1 MSATSSAGPVDAR
14 GSPHATLTTLA
25 VHDVTID
32 GGFWAARQA
41 VNRDAALPHGIR
53 MLEVAGNLDNLKLA
67 AGKMTGRYRGP
78 VFMDSD
84 VYKWLDAAACEMA
97 RVPSAALASAS
108 AEMIDLVAAA
118 QGADGYVNSY
128 YQVAEPGKR
137 WTDFAHGH
145 ELYCAGHL
153 FQAAV
158 AHHRAT
164 GEDRLL
170 TIARRF
176 GDYLV
181 SVFGP
186 GRRTATPGHPEIE
199 MALIELSRETGERRY
214 LELATF
220 FIDQRGRGWLG
231 GGRFN
236 SSAYFQ
242 DRVPVRDASVVE
254 GHAVRALYLTTGLTD
269 LYLETGDAA
278 LLAALNRQWHDLVA
292 GKLYVTGGVGARHN
306 AESFGQPFELPNDL
320 AYCETCGAIASVMW
334 SWRMLLATGHA
345 RYADLIERTLYN
357 AILAGVSLSGDRY
370 FYVNPLA
377 SNGEPELLSRGG
389 CRRKEWHLVACCPP
403 NVMRLLASIGH
414 YLATRDAAGV
424 QIHQYASAR
433 IATELAP
440 GQAVALRIE
449 SAYPWEGRVRLGVEE
464 GSSRAWT
471 LSLRVPGWCAGASA
485 RVNGREVA
493 PARDGAGYL
502 RVERQWARGDT
513 VELDF
518 TLSAHLVEAHPW
530 IESTRGCVAIERG
543 PLVYCIEQADQQN
556 AAVPDVEI
564 DAGAPLESAWA
575 AERLDG
581 VALIRASGWAVDTT
595 AWKDRLYRP
604 VSPAPAPRRR
614 VELTAIPYYAW
625 ANREPGAMRVWI
637 PRGPAAAR

>member
-1 MSATSSAGPVDAR
+1 MTPPRTAGPVDAEK
-14 GSPHATLTTLA
+14 SPAAILKPLDA
-25 VHDVTID
+25 RAVTIE
-32 GGFWAARQA
+32 GGVWARAQA
-41 VNRDAALPHGIR
+41 VNHDAALPHGHR
-53 MLEVAGNLDNLKLA
+53 MLEAAGNFENLRLA
-67 AGKMTGRYRGP
+67 GGRSTGRYRGP

-84 VYKWLDAAACEMA
+84 VYKWLEAAACEIA
-97 RVPSAALASAS
+97 RAPSAWLDSTSKEA
-108 AEMIDLVAAA
+108 IDLVAAA
-118 QGADGYVNSY
+118 QGADGYINSY
-128 YQVAEPGKR
+128 YTVAEPGKR

-153 FQAAV
+153 IQAAV
-158 AHHRAT
+158 ASRRAT
-164 GEDRLL
+164 GDDRLL
-170 TIARRF
+170 TIAQRF
-176 GDYLV
+176 ADYLH
-181 SVFGP
+181 SLFGP
-186 GRRTATPGHPEIE
+186 GRRVATPGHPEIE
-199 MALIELSRETGERRY
+199 MALVELYRETGERRHLDLAAFF
-214 LELATF
+214 LEH
-220 FIDQRGRGWLG
+220 RGRGWLG
-231 GGRFN
+231 PGRYN
-236 SSAYFQ
+236 SSASFQ
-242 DRVPVRDASVVE
+242 DRVPMRDATTIE
-254 GHAVRALYLTTGLTD
+254 GHAVRALYLTAGATD
-269 LYLETGDAA
+269 VYLETGEAA
-278 LLAALNRQWHDLVA
+278 LLTALNRQWHDLVS
-292 GKLYVTGGVGARHN
+292 GKLYITGGVGGRHLSE
-306 AESFGQPFELPNDL
+306 AFGQPYELPNDL

-334 SWRMLLATGHA
+334 SWRMLLATGES
-345 RYADLIERTLYN
+345 RFGDLIERTLYN

-530 IESTRGCVAIERG
+530 IE
-543 PLVYCIEQADQQN
+543 
-556 AAVPDVEI
+556 
-564 DAGAPLESAWA
+564 
-575 AERLDG
+575 
-581 VALIRASGWAVDTT
+581 
-595 AWKDRLYRP
+595 
-604 VSPAPAPRRR
+604 
-614 VELTAIPYYAW
+614 
-625 ANREPGAMRVWI
+625 
-637 PRGPAAAR
+637 

>member
-53 MLEVAGNLDNLKLA
+53 MLEAAGNLDNLKLA

-145 ELYCAGHL
+145 DLYCAGHL

-306 AESFGQPFELPNDL
+306 AESFGQPFVLPNDL

-334 SWRMLLATGHA
+334 SWRMLLATGES
-345 RYADLIERTLYN
+345 RFADLIERTLYN
-357 AILAGVSLSGDRY
+357 AVRAGVSLTGDRY

-377 SNGEPELLSRGG
+377 SNGDLELLSRGG
-389 CRRKEWHLVACCPP
+389 NRRKEWHLVACCPP
-403 NVMRLLASIGH
+403 NVMRLFAALGH
-414 YLATRDAAGV
+414 YVATRDGAGL
-424 QIHQYASAR
+424 QIHQYGSAR
-433 IATELAP
+433 VTADLAA
-440 GQAVALRIE
+440 GSVALRME
-449 SAYPWEGRVRLGVEE
+449 SAYPWEGRVRLTIEDAG
-464 GSSRAWT
+464 AKPWT
-471 LSLRVPGWCAGASA
+471 LDLRVPAWCAGASA
-485 RVNGREVA
+485 RLDGRGVGVLGA
-493 PARDGAGYL
+493 AGYL
-502 RVERQWARGDT
+502 QIERAWKRGDV
-513 VELDF
+513 VELDLPMPPRL
-518 TLSAHLVEAHPW
+518 TEAHPR

-543 PLVYCIEQADQQN
+543 PLVYCLESADN
-556 AAVPDVEI
+556 PHGHVADLEI
-564 DAGAPLESAWA
+564 DATAPLESVWTPD
-575 AERLDG
+575 RLEG
-581 VALIRASGWAVDTT
+581 VALVRGAGWVVDTRSW
-595 AWKDRLYRP
+595 ANRLYRP
-604 VSPAPAPRRR
+604 VGAPPAARGC
-614 VELTAIPYYAW
+614 VMLTAVPYYAW

-637 PRGPAAAR
+637 PRGAPGPA

>member
-1 MSATSSAGPVDAR
+1 MTSTPGAGPVDVSRSAA
-14 GSPHATLTTLA
+14 ATLTTLA
-25 VHDVTID
+25 ARDVTID

-41 VNRDAALPHGIR
+41 VNRDAALPHGAR
-53 MLEVAGNLDNLKLA
+53 MLEAAGNLDNLRLA
-67 AGKMTGRYRGP
+67 AGKTTGRYRGP

-97 RVPSAALASAS
+97 RSPSAALASAS

-176 GDYLV
+176 ADYLD

-242 DRVPVRDASVVE
+242 DRVPVRDAAVVE

-269 LYLETGDAA
+269 LYLETGDPA
-278 LLAALNRQWHDLVA
+278 LLAALNRQWRDLVA

-334 SWRMLLATGHA
+334 SWRMLLATGQA

-357 AILAGVSLSGDRY
+357 AVLAGVSLSGERY

-377 SNGEPELLSRGG
+377 STGEVEHLHRGG
-389 CRRKEWHLVACCPP
+389 CRRQPWHLVACCPP
-403 NVMRLLASIGH
+403 NVMRLFASLGH
-414 YLATRDAAGV
+414 Y
-424 QIHQYASAR
+424 
-433 IATELAP
+433 
-440 GQAVALRIE
+440 
-449 SAYPWEGRVRLGVEE
+449 
-464 GSSRAWT
+464 
-471 LSLRVPGWCAGASA
+471 
-485 RVNGREVA
+485 
-493 PARDGAGYL
+493 
-502 RVERQWARGDT
+502 
-513 VELDF
+513 
-518 TLSAHLVEAHPW
+518 
-530 IESTRGCVAIERG
+530 
-543 PLVYCIEQADQQN
+543 
-556 AAVPDVEI
+556 
-564 DAGAPLESAWA
+564 
-575 AERLDG
+575 
-581 VALIRASGWAVDTT
+581 
-595 AWKDRLYRP
+595 
-604 VSPAPAPRRR
+604 
-614 VELTAIPYYAW
+614 
-625 ANREPGAMRVWI
+625 
-637 PRGPAAAR
+637 